1 MRNGITLL
9 KSEMKRLLKYKI
21 LTISLAISF
30 LWMALLYFLGTEAA
44 RVFVGLF
51 VAIDAT
57 IMSMLMIGASL
68 YYERQENTLK
78 PMLVTP
84 IPIPTMIIVKIM
96 TTIYVALQS
105 GILVS
110 LFVYFILDIQLQF
123 IPLILLISL
132 VATVHAMIGIVLSLR
147 SKDFTAYLVALIS
160 YAIIFAY
167 PSLFLALN
175 ILPEFLEFVLVLSP
189 SHGAF
194 IYMDQVFLVEGAY
207 PYTSFIFIFSVTY
220 LVAIISVLYVKW
232 VRPRYSELAVRE

>member
-1 MRNGITLL
+1 MLNGWMLL
-9 KSEMKRLLKYKI
+9 KSEMRRLLKYRI
-21 LTISLAISF
+21 LTISLAVSF

-44 RVFVGLF
+44 RSFVGIF
-51 VAIDAT
+51 IAIDAT

-84 IPIPTMIIVKIM
+84 VPIATMIIIKVI

-123 IPLILLISL
+123 IPLILLIAL

-147 SKDFTAYLVALIS
+147 AKDFTTYLVAMIG
-160 YAIIFAY
+160 YALFFAY

-175 ILPEFLEFVLVLSP
+175 ILPESLEFILVLSP

-194 IYMDQVFLVEGAY
+194 IYMDQVFLLEGAY
-207 PYTSFIFIFSVTY
+207 AYTSFIFIFSVIY
-220 LVAIISVLYVKW
+220 LLSIIAVLYTKW